1 MQKKYV
7 MYKKLPFRFVVLAG
21 VFFLLGYRS
30 NGQEEIDFS
39 RYHTYA
45 EVQEALESLNRLHPE
60 NTALHAL
67 ATSPGGQDVV
77 ILEIGKN
84 RKERPA
90 VFVAANWEG
99 ITPLSTEGALY
110 LAQMF
115 LNLENDAS
123 IKWYILPVPNPD
135 ASEVF
140 FSSMVYQKATN
151 DRKNDKDVDGL
162 VDEDGPEDLN
172 GDGYITQM
180 RVKDPEGAFKISP
193 EDSRIMVRADTK
205 KGERGEYK
213 VYPEGIDNDGDGSYN
228 EDGPGGVNPGINFPH
243 LFDHK
248 NKDAGL
254 YAGYT
259 PETYAV
265 MKFIYEHPE
274 IAMVFT
280 LGTSD
285 FCIAPPQ
292 GGREGGANMKSLKI
306 PRRYATMLGAD
317 PDKTYSMEEVIELVK
332 PMVPEGVEVTPS
344 MIASF
349 MGLGAA
355 VNPQEDDLKFYTKL
369 SEDYKAY
376 LKEKNFNTERLEPEK
391 DKNGSFELW
400 AYYHLGLPS
409 FSMNLFTVPEAKEE
423 KTDDKALSLEEVEKM
438 EAEDFV
444 ALGEEKIDAFLKA
457 HHAPDR
463 FSAKGIIEMMNS
475 GRVTPK
481 QMAGMMKN
489 MPAPTEEGKLS
500 TKDKSLL
507 AYIDKDLDGKG
518 FASWESYDHPTLG
531 EVEIGGYLPYVD
543 NTPPAERMDTLCS
556 VQLPWL
562 LKLTEKL
569 PDLHFLEEKVTP
581 LGGGIYKLEIYVE
594 NRGYFPYPISMGQ
607 RNSQPAPVIISLE
620 ENDLDF
626 LDGLKRT
633 PLGNIGGNQV
643 KKLTW
648 IVKTEKPQTI
658 TARIES
664 KNAGSDSQQI
674 RIGGSL

>member
-1 MQKKYV
+1 MH
-7 MYKKLPFRFVVLAG
+7 KKLPILFVALAG
-21 VFFLLGYRS
+21 MFLFHGYRS
-30 NGQEEIDFS
+30 NAQNEIQFN

-45 EVQEALESLNRLHPE
+45 EVFESLQAFHRDHPGT
-60 NTALHAL
+60 TALHTI
-67 ATSPGGQDVV
+67 ATSPGGHDVA

-84 RKERPA
+84 LDNAPA
-90 VFVAANWEG
+90 VFVGANFEG
-99 ITPLSTEGALY
+99 ITPLATEGALY
-110 LAQMF
+110 LAQMI
-115 LNLENDAS
+115 LNQEDDAA
-123 IKWYILPVPNPD
+123 IKWYILPLPNPD
-135 ASEVF
+135 ASEIF
-140 FSSMVYQKATN
+140 FSPMVYQKATN
-151 DRKNDKDVDGL
+151 DMKIDKDIDGL
-162 VDEDGPEDLN
+162 MDEDGPEDLN

-180 RVKDPEGAFKISP
+180 RVRDPEGTYKISP
-193 EDSRIMVRADTK
+193 EDPRIMARADAK

-213 VYPEGIDNDGDGSYN
+213 LYTEGIDNDGDGSYN

-317 PDKTYSMEEVIELVK
+317 PDKTYTMEEVIDLVK
-332 PMVPEGVEVTPS
+332 PMVPAGVEVTPS

-355 VNPQEDDLKFYTKL
+355 VNPQEDDLKFYTQF

-376 LKEKNFNTERLEPEK
+376 LKEKNFSTEKLEAER

-409 FSMNLFTVPEAKEE
+409 FSMNLFTVQEAKEE
-423 KTDDKALSLEEVEKM
+423 QKDEKALSLEEVEKM
-438 EAEDFV
+438 DTKEFV

-457 HHAPDR
+457 HNAPDR
-463 FSAKGIIEMMNS
+463 FSAKGIIDMMNS

-500 TKDKSLL
+500 TRDRSLL
-507 AYIDKDLDGKG
+507 AYIDKDLEGKG
-518 FASWESYDHPTLG
+518 FAKWEPFDHPTLG
-531 EVEIGGYLPYVD
+531 EVEIGGYFPFVD
-543 NTPPAERMDTLCS
+543 NTPPAERIDSLCS

-581 LGGGIYKLEIYVE
+581 MGGGMYKLEIYVE
-594 NRGYFPYPISMGQ
+594 NRGYLPYPISMGQ
-607 RNSQPAPVIISLE
+607 RNSQPAPVIINL
-620 ENDLDF
+620 DGDDVDF
-626 LDGLKRT
+626 LDGIKRT

-648 IVKTEKPQTI
+648 IVKTGKEQKI
-658 TARIES
+658 MARIES
-664 KNAGSDSQQI
+664 KNAGSDVKQI
-674 RIGGSL
+674 TLGG